1 MAFLLAALAAPLAH
15 SGVATGPLHLG
26 PRAPPLA
33 NGTALRIM
41 PLGASITWGQASSD
55 GNGYRGVLRTI
66 LTSGGN
72 IVNMVGSQHHGSMA
86 DNDNEGWPGYV
97 IDQVYA
103 KANASVPAWKP
114 NVILVNA
121 GTNDCSQ
128 NKSIDHAGDRML
140 AMLEHLFVMSPR
152 ATILLSSLIINK
164 NSTVE
169 GRVVRANDEYRA
181 VATTLKAKG
190 RRLVFVDMHGPD
202 GPQPA
207 DMSDNTHPN
216 DNGYKKMA
224 TLWYNGLVDASKAG
238 FLEAPEPV
246 DGVPDNGGVSGRA

>member
-15 SGVATGPLHLG
+15 SGVATGPLSLG

-66 LTSGGN
+66 LTSAGN
-72 IVNMVGSQHHGSMA
+72 PVNMVGSQHHGSMA

-97 IDQVYA
+97 VDQVYA
-103 KANASVPAWKP
+103 KANASVPTWKP

-121 GTNDCSQ
+121 GTNDCTQ

-140 AMLEHLFVMSPR
+140 AMLEHLFVLSPR
-152 ATILLSSLIINK
+152 ATILLSSLIVNK

-169 GRVVRANDEYRA
+169 ERVLSVNDEYRT
-181 VATTLKAKG
+181 VAAALKAKG
-190 RRLVFVDMHGPD
+190 RRLVFVEMHGPD
-202 GPQPA
+202 GPQLA

-216 DNGYKKMA
+216 DRGYKKMA

-238 FLEAPEPV
+238 LLEAPEPV
-246 DGVPDNGGVSGRA
+246 DGVPDDGGVSARA